1 MAGEAVRGHACVG
14 GQVGDMFDLEG
25 PFRWWR
31 SADEVGQASAAS
43 VRGGGFARVVTRKE
57 VVDEVVDAAR

>member
-1 MAGEAVRGHACVG
+1 MG